1 MIREDDRNVLILH
14 SSGTTGQSAE
24 RACGK
29 RGFTYMFS
37 GLPKAIPLA
46 HRYVLG
52 YAACHEF
59 PVTEDLSLGGYNLS
73 TLPLF
78 HVRAQLPPKSQR
90 ARLYVC

>member
-1 MIREDDRNVLILH
+1 ML
-14 SSGTTGQSAE
+14 
-24 RACGK
+24 
-29 RGFTYMFS
+29 S

-59 PVTEDLSLGGYNLS
+59 PVSEDLSLCGYNLS

-78 HVRAQLPPKSQR
+78 HVGPPVSR
-90 ARLYVC
+90 FRLYVY